1 MDKYKISWKNVVINH
16 TKEMSNEIDL
26 NVFCSGYA
34 PCFLIIPLGLTVE
47 SLSCFTDLLPC

>member
-26 NVFCSGYA
+26 SVFCSGYA